1 MAIVNVVRAAANTV
15 TIKRDI
21 NTPLKAIKVTSQRP
35 VTTVEGLA
43 DVNIPTE
50 AAEKAAQDGFVM
62 VYDSGTDK
70 FILVDPD
77 VVLSQSVEDSDL
89 PDDFIDQLE
98 DEIDLGNVQL
108 DNVDGGGF
116 V

>member
-1 MAIVNVVRAAANTV
+1 
-15 TIKRDI
+15 
-21 NTPLKAIKVTSQRP
+21 
-35 VTTVEGLA
+35 
-43 DVNIPTE
+43 
-50 AAEKAAQDGFVM
+50 M

-77 VVLSQSVEDSDL
+77 VVLSQSVEDGDL

-116 V
+116 I